1 MDYFTKT
8 SRHLFKLGIIC
19 MLNSTV
25 VIGLAIYRQKL
36 PFISIIAI
44 IFSLFAAA
52 YDFRAA
58 YKCHKYAQ
66 NNKEWLDA
74 FKDH

>member
-8 SRHLFKLGIIC
+8 SRHLFKLGFIC
-19 MLNSTV
+19 MLNSIV

>member
-1 MDYFTKT
+1 MGF
-8 SRHLFKLGIIC
+8 IC
-19 MLNSTV
+19 LLNSALV
-25 VIGLAIYRQKL
+25 VALAIYRQKL

-58 YKCHKYAQ
+58 YKCHKYA
-66 NNKEWLDA
+66 KDEEWFDA
-74 FKDH
+74 FKYNLK